1 MTTRAVFLLEQH
13 IGHRTYSENL
23 KHAVNADARI
33 VPTWVPITYS
43 QTNGFYERLTFL
55 PNNVRGTLR
64 GRAQAQAGLN
74 CVHDVAF
81 FNTQVP
87 AALAGAKIFDRPF
100 IISTDITPLQYDRM
114 GKLYGHRADRLAF
127 LRDYKHRTNVRV
139 FRNAA
144 RIAPWSSWV
153 AQSLVEEYGVDAKRI
168 EVVPPGIDLE
178 RWMPSTKK
186 FDDGKLHI
194 LFVGGDLY
202 RKGGKVLLD
211 AFAQLRREYG
221 AHLELDMVTRSPSP
235 QAENVVG
242 VHNLQANDP
251 RLIELYRQC
260 DFFVLPTEAE
270 AFGIAAIE
278 ASAAGLPVIA
288 SQVGGLVDVVDD
300 GVTGFL
306 VPPGDVNAL
315 AEKMR
320 WLIENANAREK
331 MGRAARQRAEEKFD
345 AHKNG
350 EHLVEI
356 LLRAAK

>member
-1 MTTRAVFLLEQH
+1 MKTRAVFLLEQH
-13 IGHRTYSENL
+13 IGHRTYAENL
-23 KHAVNADARI
+23 KHAVNADPRI
-33 VPTWVPITYS
+33 APTWIPITYS
-43 QTNGFYERLTFL
+43 QPNGFYERLKFL
-55 PNNVRGTLR
+55 PDNLRGTLR
-64 GRAQAQAGLN
+64 GRAQARAGLD
-74 CVHDVAF
+74 HAYDVAF

-87 AALAGAKIFDRPF
+87 AALAGEKIFRAPY

-114 GKLYGHRADRLAF
+114 GKLYGHHTDRFELLRA
-127 LRDYKHRTNVRV
+127 YKHRANVRV

-144 RIAPWSSWV
+144 RLAPWSSWV
-153 AQSLVEEYGVDAKRI
+153 AQSLVDEYGADAPRI

-178 RWMPSTKK
+178 VWSPSAQK

-202 RKGGKVLLD
+202 RKGGAILLD

-221 AHLELDMVTRSPSP
+221 ARIELDMVTRSPAP
-235 QAENVVG
+235 HAAQVVG

-251 RLIELYRQC
+251 RLIELYRQS

-288 SQVGGLVDVVDD
+288 SNVGGLADVVED
-300 GVTGFL
+300 GATGFL
-306 VPPGDVNAL
+306 IPPSNVNAL

-320 WLIENANAREK
+320 WLIENENARVNL
-331 MGRAARQRAEEKFD
+331 GRAARQRAEQKFD

-350 EHLVEI
+350 ERLVEI
-356 LLRAAK
+356 LLQAAK